1 MRLRGRSEMHTGGTY
16 RITIEYR
23 GCPCQI
29 RRGRSAINFSAA
41 GRNPKADPHIDFV
54 MQKPQSLTKQF
65 SKTLVV
71 AALAGLAAC
80 DVRVRTPATD
90 TPEQPRQR
98 AQLPTGVSLDPAAAS
113 VELGSMP
120 LAVAVHPDGHELVVL
135 LNGWREQGIQV
146 FDRAVGRVVQTVRLP
161 AVFLGLAFNRAGDT
175 LFVSGGYRDVI
186 YEFAWER
193 GRARLV
199 DSIPLG
205 VKASR
210 RLGQRYPA
218 GIALSADGRSL
229 YVAENLTDS
238 LAVIDIARQQ
248 VKQRLPLGRYPYA
261 IVATRNNRVFVSA
274 WGDSIVSSFRAAA
287 DGRLVVGRAIIAGRH
302 PSALLLDRSEARLF
316 VASASTDRVGVFDVA
331 QGTKLAELR
340 DPPPAGPAEGSTPNA
355 VALSPDERR
364 LFVAEADNNAVAVFD
379 LGVGDDSPS
388 KLAGRVPV
396 DWYPTALASLG
407 DSLVVVSGKGH
418 GTAPNPD
425 GPTPYMPREQHPKS
439 YTLGQLNGSLMVL
452 RSPEFKPTALARY
465 TGRVS
470 QANGWNQPR
479 RAAAAYPP
487 FEHVIYVIKENRTY
501 DEVLGDLSQADG
513 DSSIVVF
520 PRANTP
526 NHHALA
532 ERFGIFD
539 RFFVNAEVSADGHN
553 WSMAAYATDYVE
565 KTVASHYSSRGRTY
579 DYEGT
584 NRGVGP
590 RVGTSDDVAE
600 PASGYLWNLAERGHI
615 TFRDYGEYVSRD
627 ASDGSEGHPRYVGNK
642 PFLAANMNRDYPGF
656 DLDILDQY
664 RTDIWVK
671 DLERDSRRGAM
682 PQLEIVRLPND
693 HTAAL
698 KAGAVTPRSMLADND
713 LAFGRMIEA
722 LTRSP
727 FWKSTV
733 VFVLEDDAQN
743 GPDHVDSH
751 RSELFV
757 ISPYNAPG
765 VYRRFTNTS
774 DVIATITEIL
784 HLGSLSQFDYYGRP
798 LRDIFSSQPNLQPY
812 SAVRPAMSLT
822 ERNPQHGVGAE
833 RSKHLDLSAED
844 RGDDDLFNEILWRAL
859 KGSDV
864 PYPGARRA
872 SVLELRRGQ

>member
-1 MRLRGRSEMHTGGTY
+1 ML
-16 RITIEYR
+16 
-23 GCPCQI
+23 PQ
-29 RRGRSAINFSAA
+29 
-41 GRNPKADPHIDFV
+41 
-54 MQKPQSLTKQF
+54 QSLLGEF
-65 SKTLVV
+65 SKALLV
-71 AALAGLAAC
+71 LSFGCLAAC
-80 DVRVRTPATD
+80 DVRERPPTTD
-90 TPEQPRQR
+90 APEQQRPR
-98 AQLPTGVSLDPAAAS
+98 AQLPTGVSLDPAEPS

-120 LAVAVHPDGHELVVL
+120 LAVVVHPAGRELVVL

-146 FDRAVGRVVQTVRLP
+146 FDRASRRVVQTVRLP
-161 AVFLGLAFNRAGDT
+161 AVFLGVAFNRAGDT
-175 LFVSGGYRDVI
+175 LFVSGGYRDLI
-186 YEFAWER
+186 YEFAWEH

-199 DSIPLG
+199 DSIPL
-205 VKASR
+205 VAKAPR

-218 GIALSADGRSL
+218 GIALSSDGRSL

-248 VKQRLPLGRYPYA
+248 VTQRLPLGRYPYA
-261 IVATRNNRVFVSA
+261 VVATRGNRVFVSA
-274 WGDSIVSSFRAAA
+274 WGDTIVSSFTAV
-287 DGRLVVGRAIIAGRH
+287 DGRLVPGRAIAAGRH
-302 PSALLLDRSEARLF
+302 PSALLLDRGEARLF
-316 VASASTDRVGVFDVA
+316 IASASMDRVGVFDVA
-331 QGTKLAELR
+331 TGTKLAELR

-355 VALSPDERR
+355 LALSPDERR
-364 LFVAEADNNAVAVFD
+364 LFVAEADNNAVAIFD
-379 LGVGDDSPS
+379 LGAGKGAPS

-396 DWYPTALASLG
+396 DWYPTALAALD

-418 GTAPNPD
+418 GTAQNPD
-425 GPTPYMPREQHPKS
+425 GPTPYKPREQHPKA

-452 RSPEFKPTALARY
+452 STSQLAPAALATY
-465 TGRVS
+465 TSRVER
-470 QANGWNQPR
+470 ANGWNQPR
-479 RAAAAYPP
+479 RTAPTYPA

-513 DSSIVVF
+513 DSSLAVF

-565 KTVASHYSSRGRTY
+565 KTVASHYSARGRTY

-600 PASGYLWNLAERGHI
+600 PASGYLWNLAERAHI

-627 ASDGSEGHPRYVGNK
+627 ASDGSDGHPRYVGNK

-656 DLDILDQY
+656 DLDIPDQY

-671 DLERDSRRGAM
+671 DLERDSRRGTMA
-682 PQLEIVRLPND
+682 QLEIVRLPND

-713 LAFGRMIEA
+713 LALGRMIEA
-722 LTRSP
+722 LSRSP

-774 DVIATITEIL
+774 DVVATIAEIL